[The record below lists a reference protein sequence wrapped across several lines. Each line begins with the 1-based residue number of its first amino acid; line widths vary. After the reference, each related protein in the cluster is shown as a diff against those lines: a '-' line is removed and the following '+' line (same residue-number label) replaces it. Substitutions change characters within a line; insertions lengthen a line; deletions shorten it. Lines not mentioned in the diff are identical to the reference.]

1 MINLYLK
8 FGKKIFKIY
17 QVITITYNV
26 FGLEVYVSNL

>member
-17 QVITITYNV
+17 QVITILILTDPNP
-26 FGLEVYVSNL
+26 